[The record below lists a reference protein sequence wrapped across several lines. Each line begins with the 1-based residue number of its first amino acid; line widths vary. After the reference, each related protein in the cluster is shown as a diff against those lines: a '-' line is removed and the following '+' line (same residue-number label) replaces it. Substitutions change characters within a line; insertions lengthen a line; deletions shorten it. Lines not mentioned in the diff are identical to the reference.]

1 MLFEYDIET
10 CTESECKVI
19 REMEM
24 DIAKP
29 WRRKLVLR
37 FNPRLEK
44 DEDLDMQGYSIIDA
58 RES

>member
-19 REMEM
+19 QGMET

-29 WRRKLVLR
+29 WRQKLVLK

-44 DEDLDMQGYSIIDA
+44 DEYLDMQGYSIIDA